1 MSKQINGKSNG
12 KAKRGGRRWSSKET
26 TVGFSGLSKG
36 KSRMRWKEYL
46 KKKHH
51 IQEMGGNIPT
61 GPKKKKKRTGLLAGG
76 PRSSFLIK
84 TKCVL
89 FGNQGPRVWRQNP
102 S

>member
-46 KKKHH
+46 KKNTTFRRWEETS
-51 IQEMGGNIPT
+51 QLDQ
-61 GPKKKKKRTGLLAGG
+61 KKKKKGLDCWL
-76 PRSSFLIK
+76 
-84 TKCVL
+84 VV
-89 FGNQGPRVWRQNP
+89 QGPVF
-102 S
+102 